1 MPSTCDA
8 SATEHAVAEALLA
21 AGSVVV
27 CAHVN
32 PDGDA
37 VGAVLALTLALREAG
52 VNAVPT
58 LADAH
63 EAPAT
68 YSFLEGFDLYR
79 PCVELEAPQV
89 FVALD
94 TPTWAR
100 LGAAEALARSA
111 GTVVVIDHH
120 GDDAC
125 YGSLNFVDADAAS
138 TASIVWRLLPALGVS
153 PTPGIAAACY
163 VALMTD
169 TGRFSY
175 SNATPRALRDA
186 ADMIEAGVDARRLFT
201 KVYESRTAPALA
213 LLGRVLSRV
222 TLANHG
228 RVVYSWI
235 ATNDLAETGAL
246 AEETENLVDVVR
258 QTGRVDAVVIFKEE
272 VDGTKISLRAKCP
285 TLDIGAIARSFGGG
299 GHFAAAGATLDLPLD
314 DAIATVLAALPGGA
328 A

>member
-1 MPSTCDA
+1 MPTSDA
-8 SATEHAVAEALLA
+8 SVTEHAVAEALLA

-37 VGAVLALTLALREAG
+37 VGATLALALALREAG
-52 VNAVPT
+52 VHAVPT

-63 EAPAT
+63 AAPAI

-79 PCVELEAPQV
+79 PCSELDAPDV

-100 LGAAEALARSA
+100 LGDAEALARSSA
-111 GTVVVIDHH
+111 KVIVIDHH
-120 GDDAC
+120 ADDAC
-125 YGSLNFVDADAAS
+125 FGALNLVDPAAAS
-138 TASIVWRLLPALGVS
+138 TASIVWRLVPGLGIS
-153 PTPGIAAACY
+153 PTPAVAAACY
-163 VALMTD
+163 VGLMTD

-175 SNATPRALRDA
+175 SNTTPRALRDA
-186 ADMIEAGVDARRLFT
+186 ADMIEMGVDARRLYA

-213 LLGRVLSRV
+213 LLGRVLSRI
-222 TLANHG
+222 TIANDG

-235 ATNDLAETGAL
+235 AANDLAETGAK
-246 AEETENLVDVVR
+246 AEETENVVDIVR

-272 VDGTKISLRAKCP
+272 RGSTKVSLRAKCP

-299 GHFAAAGATLDLPLD
+299 GHFAAAGATLDLPLQ
-314 DAIATVLAALPGGA
+314 DAIAAVLRVLPGGA